1 MTRTALAVFALAL
14 ATPGQATAAD
24 PGTDPMAYSGPA
36 WSPYLVG
43 ALIGVLSM
51 ATFYFSNKPLG
62 ASTAYARLAGM
73 VGTIIKGRGATASID
88 FGGRFPMQVE
98 AWQVYPVALNG
109 DEAHA
114 GLAA

>member
-1 MTRTALAVFALAL
+1 MRGHICHRAGKAAVLDRAGIFERRARADRLKTEKARRKALRSERKDFA
-14 ATPGQATAAD
+14 
-24 PGTDPMAYSGPA
+24 PGTRVA
-36 WSPYLVG
+36 VE
-43 ALIGVLSM
+43 GVPS
-51 ATFYFSNKPLG
+51 
-62 ASTAYARLAGM
+62 LAGM
-73 VGTIIKGRGATASID
+73 VGTISKGRGATASID